1 MKILILCL
9 CIIGFIIANDNKT
22 LNQDSNNTSTPVNAV
37 SGVEGVDNSLISNQ
51 NTNNVAKNAN
61 VDNNSSISNQ
71 ANKIQTSNTTE
82 ATPALSADEKLKN
95 QIITFDRIDYIKGS
109 ANIEDPFIYIYPQ
122 SEEDLANILKT
133 EQAVLVLNGIFEDK
147 ASINNTWVGKDDI
160 VEGWTVSDVKQDR
173 VELKFRTNTKVLYVY
188 SNNSNVKIK

>member
-1 MKILILCL
+1 MKILILCS

-22 LNQDSNNTSTPVNAV
+22 LNQDSNNTSIPASAV
-37 SGVEGVDNSLISNQ
+37 SSVEGVDNSLISNQ

-71 ANKIQTSNTTE
+71 ANKIQTSDTTE
-82 ATPALSADEKLKN
+82 ATPVLSADEKLKN
-95 QIITFDRIDYIKGS
+95 QIITFDRIDYINGNT
-109 ANIEDPFIYIYPQ
+109 NIEDPFIYIYPQ

>member
-9 CIIGFIIANDNKT
+9 CIIGFIVANDNKT

-95 QIITFDRIDYIKGS
+95 QIITFDRIDYIKGN

>member
-1 MKILILCL
+1 MKILILCS

-22 LNQDSNNTSTPVNAV
+22 LNQDSNNTSIPTSAV
-37 SGVEGVDNSLISNQ
+37 SSVEGVDNSLISNQ
-51 NTNNVAKNAN
+51 NTNNVAKNVN

-82 ATPALSADEKLKN
+82 ATPVLSADEKLKN
-95 QIITFDRIDYIKGS
+95 QIITFDRIDYINGNT
-109 ANIEDPFIYIYPQ
+109 NIEDPFIYIYPQ

-188 SNNSNVKIK
+188 SNNSNLKIK

>member
-1 MKILILCL
+1 MKILILCA

-22 LNQDSNNTSTPVNAV
+22 LNQDSNNTSIPASAV
-37 SGVEGVDNSLISNQ
+37 SSVEGVDNSLISNQ

-71 ANKIQTSNTTE
+71 ANKIQTSDTTE
-82 ATPALSADEKLKN
+82 ATPVLSADEKLKN
-95 QIITFDRIDYIKGS
+95 QIITFDRIDYINGNT
-109 ANIEDPFIYIYPQ
+109 NIEDPFIYIYPQ

-188 SNNSNVKIK
+188 SNNSNLKIK

>member
-1 MKILILCL
+1 MKILILCS

-22 LNQDSNNTSTPVNAV
+22 LNQDSNNTSIPASAV
-37 SGVEGVDNSLISNQ
+37 SSVEGVDNSLISNQ

-71 ANKIQTSNTTE
+71 ANKIQTSDTTE
-82 ATPALSADEKLKN
+82 ATPVLSADEKLKN
-95 QIITFDRIDYIKGS
+95 QIITFDRIDYINGNT
-109 ANIEDPFIYIYPQ
+109 NIEDPFIYIYPQ

-188 SNNSNVKIK
+188 SNNSNLKIK